1 MKFAELFNPATT
13 AIILIELQNDF
24 CAKGGKLHENLR
36 PDLEGTR
43 MLENISA
50 LLARARDAGC
60 LIVHTPYEYN
70 PLYRDASETFGVLS
84 SIGLSK

>member
-1 MKFAELFNPATT
+1 
-13 AIILIELQNDF
+13 
-24 CAKGGKLHENLR
+24 
-36 PDLEGTR
+36 